1 MDKIYNIF
9 SLTRNTNYF
18 FKTILLFIY
27 LFLEN
32 VFFFFFW
39 LLAIIEFFFFGGG
52 GGGGLFTVGQ
62 TTELNPAIN
71 FNDLPPAGCW
81 LVVWLQ
87 FGSFSSL
94 IWLVQLIIFSPP
106 SPNRTVPNPIF
117 DLRYPIFGVG
127 TGFVKD

>member
-1 MDKIYNIF
+1 M
-9 SLTRNTNYF
+9 YF
-18 FKTILLFIY
+18 
-27 LFLEN
+27 LFLLLLAITEN
-32 VFFFFFW
+32 VFFFFW
-39 LLAIIEFFFFGGG
+39 GGR
-52 GGGGLFTVGQ
+52 GLFTVGQ

-106 SPNRTVPNPIF
+106 SLNRIVPNPIF
-117 DLRYPIFGVG
+117 DLRYPIFGIG
-127 TGFVKD
+127 TGFVKDLLISIMRVQFSIITWYFPLR